1 MLIVPKPRQVK
12 ELEFDG
18 EKPFA
23 KWFKKLKNHQAK
35 AAILARITRIQAVGN
50 FGNYR
55 YLDRGVFELK
65 IDIGPGYRIYF
76 GIDKDVLVLI
86 ILGGDKSSQNRD
98 IEKAQEFWKMYLVE
112 GGAYGSKKEK

>member
-12 ELEFDG
+12 ELEIDG

-23 KWFKKLKNHQAK
+23 KWLRKLKDSQAK
-35 AAILARITRIQAVGN
+35 ATVLARITRIQTVGN

-55 YLDRGVFELK
+55 CLDGGVFELK

-76 GIDKDVLVLI
+76 GIEKDTLVLI

-98 IEKAQEFWKMYLVE
+98 IKRAQELWKIYLIE